1 MEAATEARPQPA
13 TWRIVLA
20 AILDFF
26 TAFWVFGLGVAYIFG
41 GMTDKG
47 FNLNGGPAL
56 LCFALIIA
64 YFIIG
69 NKYFG
74 GTLWKHILRARRR

>member
-1 MEAATEARPQPA
+1 MEVSTGRQQPA

-26 TAFWVFGLGVAYIFG
+26 TAFWVFGLLIAFMFG
-41 GMTDKG
+41 GKTDDG
-47 FNLNGGPAL
+47 FNLQGSSAL

-64 YFIIG
+64 YFIIF
-69 NKYFG
+69 NRFLG
-74 GTLWKHILRARRR
+74 GTIWKHILRARR